1 MLIKEKGII
10 MRLFNIIA
18 LSTVTV
24 LGLTSCGM
32 EDDNSSSQKM
42 GTLEVGVAVKQP
54 ASQTMTRASVSTSDF
69 PVSIVGKEGTA
80 TESIAKEYA
89 TASVVPAE
97 IPLAVGTYTASSHTP
112 GEMAK
117 KMTAPYYAGSA
128 DLTVTAGV
136 TTQTTV
142 TCKMQNSR
150 IQLNYSA
157 DFLST
162 FSAWTITVDDGSE
175 AVLSYDQTDTNPA
188 AVYWA
193 FGDNV
198 ASVTVNFRGTTAKGT
213 VSDSRTF
220 TKSQATEHYDD
231 DSEFF
236 TGGEALIIKMKPS
249 VSTSGEVTGIDVNL
263 NIIFED
269 HTDEVEIPV
278 NWDKPITVAE
288 PNGTSYLTNGVS
300 FTANGAAPSDVAL
313 AMKVPAGI
321 QNLYLQ
327 IESNNSSFATIASG
341 MGLVA
346 GNGLD
351 LTSAA
356 ASTVLGSYL
365 TLPTTGATEY
375 TLTLTNLLNLL
386 KTYTGIH
393 KFNLKVVDAKSNE
406 YSATLTVTVKEEGAA
421 AGGPTL
427 ELPTDVSYGSNGTG
441 MPASADALIAAAD
454 GLESIVVKIKAGNA
468 AFDTIL
474 AELKMDD
481 QSFITG
487 VNLVDNTQFND
498 LLVSVDA
505 SLSAPHDGDTQYTF
519 PIGVFFTFLNMTGAT
534 DAGKA
539 HEFSIVVTD
548 KNGKTATGTYKVTIT
563 QE

>member
-1 MLIKEKGII
+1 
-10 MRLFNIIA
+10 
-18 LSTVTV
+18 
-24 LGLTSCGM
+24 
-32 EDDNSSSQKM
+32 
-42 GTLEVGVAVKQP
+42 
-54 ASQTMTRASVSTSDF
+54 
-69 PVSIVGKEGTA
+69 
-80 TESIAKEYA
+80 
-89 TASVVPAE
+89 
-97 IPLAVGTYTASSHTP
+97 
-112 GEMAK
+112 
-117 KMTAPYYAGSA
+117 
-128 DLTVTAGV
+128 
-136 TTQTTV
+136 
-142 TCKMQNSR
+142 
-150 IQLNYSA
+150 
-157 DFLST
+157 
-162 FSAWTITVDDGSE
+162 
-175 AVLSYDQTDTNPA
+175 
-188 AVYWA
+188 
-193 FGDNV
+193 
-198 ASVTVNFRGTTAKGT
+198 
-213 VSDSRTF
+213 
-220 TKSQATEHYDD
+220 
-231 DSEFF
+231 
-236 TGGEALIIKMKPS
+236 
-249 VSTSGEVTGIDVNL
+249 
-263 NIIFED
+263 
-269 HTDEVEIPV
+269 
-278 NWDKPITVAE
+278 
-288 PNGTSYLTNGVS
+288 
-300 FTANGAAPSDVAL
+300 
-313 AMKVPAGI
+313 MKVPAGI

-375 TLTLTNLLNLL
+375 TLTLTNILNLL

-468 AFDTIL
+468 AFDAIL